1 MDGITENVTVTIR
14 DEYIELYKLLK
25 LANLADSGGQA
36 KYMISEGM
44 VRVNGEVD
52 TRKRRKTR
60 VGDMVEYDGER
71 VTVASAREEE

>member
-1 MDGITENVTVTIR
+1 MLTVTIR

-36 KYMISEGM
+36 KYVISEGF
-44 VRVNGEVD
+44 VRVNGEMD

-60 VGDMVEYDGER
+60 VGDTVEYGGGDR
-71 VTVASAREEE
+71 FR